1 MIDLFGELE
10 EWGVCLQKKVNLIFT
25 LESYQK
31 LRNIQIE
38 ERIAAGDIVEMF
50 EEILSAD
57 NNYQIEIENL
67 LKMFGNH

>member
-1 MIDLFGELE
+1 M
-10 EWGVCLQKKVNLIFT
+10 NLIFT

-38 ERIAAGDIVEMF
+38 ERIAASDIVEMF